1 MSAVEAAV
9 PAIAEPL
16 PIKAEALAVKAE
28 LIADVP
34 AGGPPL
40 AAPIESPATDAAEP
54 ASDADK
60 QPQSERAGGH
70 KRKVALFMAYV
81 GAGYVVCL
89 ISESL
94 CVVCEHPLSPRQGR

>member
-1 MSAVEAAV
+1 MRAVEAAV
-9 PAIAEPL
+9 PA
-16 PIKAEALAVKAE
+16 LAVKAE
-28 LIADVP
+28 PLAVKAEPIADVP

-40 AAPIESPATDAAEP
+40 AAPIETPATDAAEP